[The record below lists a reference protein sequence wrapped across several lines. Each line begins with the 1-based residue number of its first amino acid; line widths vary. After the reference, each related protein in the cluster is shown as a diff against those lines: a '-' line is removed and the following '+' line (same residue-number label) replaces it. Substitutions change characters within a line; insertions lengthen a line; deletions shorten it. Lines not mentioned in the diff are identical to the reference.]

1 MARKSMEIGKLNSR
15 QSLVAILNEN
25 NEIVEYV
32 VCSYYIPS
40 RPFGSQWDWG
50 HYFVNLKDACDY
62 IATEVDREE

>member
-1 MARKSMEIGKLNSR
+1 MARKSMEIGKLNNR

-32 VCSYYIPS
+32 VCSYYTPS

-62 IATEVDREE
+62 IATEVDRED